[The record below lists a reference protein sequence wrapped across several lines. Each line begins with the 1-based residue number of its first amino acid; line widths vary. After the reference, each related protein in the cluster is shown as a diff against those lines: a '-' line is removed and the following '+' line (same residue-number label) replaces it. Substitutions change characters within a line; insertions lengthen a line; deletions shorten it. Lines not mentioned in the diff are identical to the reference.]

1 MIFYTLR
8 ISVILLQLLFAN
20 IWSHFILLLSLGVD
34 ICLGQISNQMP
45 RNYYLQTNLSKVHCS
60 SDWRCSLV
68 TYLFQSPQ
76 RANCLLFN
84 KSVNALSV
92 LQLILGDF
100 LTCLS
105 SLVALARRDWNRNLY
120 KLSRQYVWTTV
131 VVYKYGNESK
141 NILPNMMKDLTK
153 YLLPTWPYM
162 IISLLPLS
170 NYHHLITLLYLFIA
184 EIWWE
189 K

>member
-20 IWSHFILLLSLGVD
+20 ICSHFILLLSLGVD

-45 RNYYLQTNLSKVHCS
+45 RNYYLQTNLSKVICS

-68 TYLFQSPQ
+68 TYLLQSPQ

-105 SLVALARRDWNRNLY
+105 SLVALARRYWNRTLY
-120 KLSRQYVWTTV
+120 KLSRQYIWT
-131 VVYKYGNESK
+131 S
-141 NILPNMMKDLTK
+141 LQNMGTK
-153 YLLPTWPYM
+153 AK
-162 IISLLPLS
+162 ISCP
-170 NYHHLITLLYLFIA
+170 
-184 EIWWE
+184 IWWKIWPNICYLAME
-189 K
+189 SFPWLYI

>member
-8 ISVILLQLLFAN
+8 ISAISLQLLFAN
-20 IWSHFILLLSLGVD
+20 IWSHFILLLSLGIE

-45 RNYYLQTNLSKVHCS
+45 RNYYLQTKLSKVHCS

-68 TYLFQSPQ
+68 TYLLQSPQ

-100 LTCLS
+100 LPCLS
-105 SLVALARRDWNRNLY
+105 SLVALARRDWNGTLY
-120 KLSRQYVWTTV
+120 KSSRQYVSTSV
-131 VVYKYGNESK
+131 Q
-141 NILPNMMKDLTK
+141 NMGMKAK
-153 YLLPTWPYM
+153 
-162 IISLLPLS
+162 ISCP
-170 NYHHLITLLYLFIA
+170 
-184 EIWWE
+184 IWW
-189 K
+189 KIWPNICYLRGHIW